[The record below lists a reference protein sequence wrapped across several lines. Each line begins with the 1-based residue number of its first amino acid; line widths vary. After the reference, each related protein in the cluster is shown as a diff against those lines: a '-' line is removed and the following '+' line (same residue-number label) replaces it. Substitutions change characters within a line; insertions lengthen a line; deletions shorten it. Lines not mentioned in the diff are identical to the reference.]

1 MFVEDAEQLARSARS
16 RTTCRTSSTSS
27 CSSPATPTSATRS
40 RSTTCASAAAAATTE
55 ELDAAHRRR
64 VGPDDLAITIY
75 TSGTTGPP
83 KGCLLTHGNYRDV
96 TSMTESM
103 GVLEEGEVVYLFLPL
118 AHAFAKLDPVRGDR
132 PGRLPRLLGE
142 GPDQDHPQPH
152 GGQADLLPVGAA
164 DVREDLHAGHDA
176 TRRTPRSSSRRCSW
190 ALKVRLRRAQ
200 RRGGLRRG
208 ARGLRPGRRGA
219 LQERARA
226 VRRQHPPVRDRR
238 GADRAGD
245 PRVLLRLRRAGDG
258 GLRHDG
264 DLDGGHRQHAGRL
277 PLRLG
282 RQAAA
287 RASRRRSPRTASC
300 CSRARTSSRAT
311 TRTRRP
317 RTRRWSRAG
326 CTPATW
332 ARSTTTATSSSPAAR
347 RTSSSPRAAR
357 TSRRPTW
364 RTGSSRTAGS
374 PRRWWS
380 VTGARTS
387 SR

>member
-1 MFVEDAEQLARSARS
+1 
-16 RTTCRTSSTSS
+16 
-27 CSSPATPTSATRS
+27 
-40 RSTTCASAAAAATTE
+40 
-55 ELDAAHRRR
+55 
-64 VGPDDLAITIY
+64 
-75 TSGTTGPP
+75 
-83 KGCLLTHGNYRDV
+83 
-96 TSMTESM
+96 MTESM
-103 GVLEEGEVVYLFLPL
+103 GVLQEGEVVYLFLPL
-118 AHAFAKLDPVRGDR
+118 AHAFAKLIQFVALDLGGCLAFWEKDPQKIIPNLIEVK
-132 PGRLPRLLGE
+132 PTYFPSVPRMFEKIYTLATANAEDPEKLKQAVQLG
-142 GPDQDHPQPH
+142 
-152 GGQADLLPVGAA
+152 
-164 DVREDLHAGHDA
+164 
-176 TRRTPRSSSRRCSW
+176 
-190 ALKVRLRRAQ
+190 LKVRLADAQ

-219 LQERARA
+219 VQERARA
-226 VRRQHPPVRDRR
+226 VRRQHPPVRHRR
-238 GADRAGD
+238 RAHRAGD

-258 GLRHDG
+258 GLRHDR
-264 DLDGGHRQHAGRL
+264 DLHRGHRQHAGGL

-282 RQAAA
+282 GQAAA
-287 RASRRRSPRTASC
+287 RTWRPRWPRTASC

-311 TRTRRP
+311 TRTRRR

-332 ARSTTTATSSSPAAR
+332 ARSTTTATCSSPAAR

-380 VTGARTS
+380 ATGARTS